1 MEVSPKG
8 PLSHL
13 QCQVYKHLRA
23 RAIKLPNGVGEKAM
37 VVEGSV
43 SRVVQVPASVCCVQ
57 VRRLVEVSVHAPVGM
72 HMCGHCE

>member
-8 PLSHL
+8 PLSHS

-23 RAIKLPNGVGEKAM
+23 QAIKLSNGVGGKAM

-43 SRVVQVPASVCCVQ
+43 SRVVQVPAPVCCVQ
-57 VRRLVEVSVHAPVGM
+57 VCRWVEVNVHALVGM